1 MRILK
6 MKNIK
11 LYCKIATNIY
21 NLELLKARLKNEKNF
36 LALDVGERATLS
48 RQAKKLIMKLNKVN
62 SQLKRQNGILRD
74 LKRS

>member
-1 MRILK
+1 
-6 MKNIK
+6 MKNIT

-21 NLELLKARLKNEKNF
+21 NLELLKARLKNEKNL

>member
-1 MRILK
+1 

-11 LYCKIATNIY
+11 LYCKVATNIY
-21 NLELLKARLKNEKNF
+21 NLESLKARLKNEKNL
-36 LALDVGERATLS
+36 LALDVGEQATLS
-48 RQAKKLIMKLNKVN
+48 RQAKKLIRKLNKVN